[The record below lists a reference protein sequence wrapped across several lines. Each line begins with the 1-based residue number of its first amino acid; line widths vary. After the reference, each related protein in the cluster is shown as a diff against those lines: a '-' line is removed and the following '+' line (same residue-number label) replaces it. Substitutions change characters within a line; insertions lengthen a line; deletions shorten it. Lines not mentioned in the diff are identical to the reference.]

1 MPIMKKFLSFFDR
14 FSNWKSLVLFLVLYI
29 LFPGY
34 ILKNAEM
41 KMNSLAGKEVGVIDL
56 TFGFNP
62 QKTLDMVAA
71 YGDTG
76 RKYYASIEMTADV
89 AYPITYAIFFAILL
103 TLLFRR
109 SSLAWV
115 AIIPFISMLLD
126 YCENVCIVTLLN
138 SYPEQSMTW
147 ATACEI
153 FKLIKWITFVTVI
166 LFILYGLIL
175 KLFSKKTKVNVRPQ
189 D

>member
-1 MPIMKKFLSFFDR
+1 MKKFLSIFAS
-14 FSNWKSLVLFLVLYI
+14 FSNWKTLLIFLVLYVM
-29 LFPGY
+29 FPAY
-34 ILKNAEM
+34 ILKNAEI
-41 KMNSLAGKEVGVIDL
+41 KMNALAGKEVGVIDL
-56 TFGFNP
+56 TFGFDP

-71 YGDTG
+71 YGDAG
-76 RKYYASIEMTADV
+76 RKYYASVEMTADI
-89 AYPITYAIFFAILL
+89 AYPFTYAVFFAIVL

-109 SSLAWV
+109 TSLAWV
-115 AIIPFISMLLD
+115 AIIPFISMIFD

-138 SYPEQSMTW
+138 SYPALSMAW

-153 FKLIKWITFVTVI
+153 FKLIKWIAFGSII
-166 LFILYGLIL
+166 LLIIYGLIL